1 MIITVLCYRLVMDFE
16 EKLAAAEKTRLRLQM
31 REARDNLDDETRAA
45 KSAAITER
53 IMSLDEYRS
62 ADAIMAYV
70 AFGSEVDPEPAM
82 RVAAGEGKRIMIPDF
97 FGLLELTGVYA
108 GRAEPSEI
116 DLVLVP
122 GIAFDEGGYR
132 LGYGGGW
139 YDRFSTKL
147 REGAKTV
154 GIAFEEQIVRTIPNE
169 PHDLLL
175 ELIITD
181 QRIIRPAATS
191 KP

>member
-1 MIITVLCYRLVMDFE
+1 MDFE
-16 EKLAAAEKTRLRLQM
+16 EKLAAAEKTRIRMEM
-31 REARDNLDDETRAA
+31 RETRDSLDDGARAA
-45 KSAAITER
+45 KNTAITER
-53 IMSLDEYRS
+53 IMGLDEYRA

-82 RVAAGEGKRIMIPDF
+82 RVAAGEGKRVIIPDF

-108 GRAEPSEI
+108 SRAKAFEV

-122 GIAFDEGGYR
+122 GIAFDKRGYR

-139 YDRFSTKL
+139 YDRLAPKL
-147 REGAKTV
+147 HEKVKMV
-154 GIAFEEQIVRTIPNE
+154 GIAFEEQIVREVPDE

-175 ELIITD
+175 DLIITD
-181 QRIIRPAATS
+181 SRVI
-191 KP
+191 KPEPS

>member
-1 MIITVLCYRLVMDFE
+1 MDFE
-16 EKLAAAEKTRLRLQM
+16 QELAAAEKTKIRLEIR
-31 REARDNLDDETRAA
+31 AIRDSLNDETRAA

-53 IMSLDEYRS
+53 VISLEEYRV

-82 RVAAGEGKRIMIPDF
+82 RLAAAEGKRIMIPDF

-108 GRAEPSEI
+108 SHAEASDI
-116 DLVLVP
+116 DLLLVP
-122 GIAFDEGGYR
+122 GIAFDKRGYR

-139 YDRFSTKL
+139 YDRLAPKL
-147 REGAKTV
+147 IASVKMV
-154 GIAFEEQIVRTIPNE
+154 GIAFEEQIVREIPNE

-175 ELIITD
+175 DLILTD
-181 QRIIRPAATS
+181 SRVIKSAKA
-191 KP
+191 